1 MAAFESSQIQ
11 SILSEKARIRKEQED
26 SAALVEQFIRVA
38 NICLDNGGDCS
49 FEWPRFCT
57 GWALPAFCNFQW
69 LHCWSWSRRS
79 TCKETLEMSH
89 IFAAFGQES
98 CSLKVYTHSKH
109 TPLQGKWTMMSVF
122 YPRPLC
128 HLVGTR
134 GVKIEQVQFFI
145 LPWTAQDEPLL
156 WHTYVVCMFFFFLSY
171 TSLYIHSL
179 FENIYSIDIQMHNI
193 YLIYCVFISHDFR
206 YYLPIN
212 IPFHHPEHTLRLF
225 VSCFAL
231 MEDWK
236 LKPRKLES

>member
-1 MAAFESSQIQ
+1 MAALESSQIQ

-38 NICLDNGGDCS
+38 IICLDNGGDCS

-79 TCKETLEMSH
+79 TCKETLEISH

-156 WHTYVVCMFFFFLSY
+156 WHTYVVCMFFSFYHIHHCIY
-171 TSLYIHSL
+171 TVCLRIYILLISKCIIYILYIVYLYRMISTTIYPSIFH
-179 FENIYSIDIQMHNI
+179 FIIRNIH
-193 YLIYCVFISHDFR
+193 
-206 YYLPIN
+206 
-212 IPFHHPEHTLRLF
+212 
-225 VSCFAL
+225 
-231 MEDWK
+231 
-236 LKPRKLES
+236 